1 MVNMERQKW
10 LTADGL
16 QLTARKNDERGTMNE
31 GRIRR
36 TSEVPVFEP
45 YGLTEDEIRIVEGET

>member
-16 QLTARKNDERGTMNE
+16 QLTARKNDERGTVNE
-31 GRIRR
+31 ERISRAN
-36 TSEVPVFEP
+36 EVSVHEL
-45 YGLTEDEIRIVEGET
+45 YGLTEEEIGIIEGEE